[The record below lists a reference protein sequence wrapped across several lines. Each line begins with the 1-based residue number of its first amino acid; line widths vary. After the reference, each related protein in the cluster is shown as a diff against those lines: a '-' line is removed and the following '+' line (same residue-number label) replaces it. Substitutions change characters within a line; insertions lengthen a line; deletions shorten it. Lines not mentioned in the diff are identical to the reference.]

1 MALTEQMGLA
11 NFSLHDILK
20 ADKYRLKALKNLEK
34 LVEEEYVLQNYEL
47 SNKYALQY
55 LKLYKRLAKEFV
67 GSTYLDTRV
76 KDDKQAHGMSET
88 KYLSPKYLDRVV
100 STYMECRK
108 FLVGPL
114 AHKLITDINT
124 VLPRHEQWQTFTEY
138 KQIFETDGKYADS
151 THRQK
156 LVRRLAKYTDKLL
169 DQYEYL
175 RQYKSVRVYHK
186 ILQ

>member
-1 MALTEQMGLA
+1 MALTEQMGLV
-11 NFSLHDILK
+11 NFSLRDILK
-20 ADKYRLKALKNLEK
+20 TDRYRLKVLKNLEK

-55 LKLYKRLAKEFV
+55 LKMYKRLAKEFV

-76 KDDKQAHGMSET
+76 NDDKQAHGMSET

-124 VLPRHEQWQTFTEY
+124 VLPGHEQWKTFTDYIQMVEY
-138 KQIFETDGKYADS
+138 DGKYADS
-151 THRQK
+151 TQKQK
-156 LVRRLAKYTDKLL
+156 LVHRLAKYTDKLL
-169 DQYEYL
+169 EQYEYL
-175 RQYKSVRVYHK
+175 RQYKKVRVYHK

>member
-1 MALTEQMGLA
+1 MALTEQMGLV
-11 NFSLHDILK
+11 NFSLRDILK
-20 ADKYRLKALKNLEK
+20 TDKYRLKLLKNLKK

-47 SNKYALQY
+47 SNKYAIQY

-67 GSTYLDTRV
+67 GSTYLDTHV
-76 KDDKQAHGMSET
+76 KDDTQAHGMSET
-88 KYLSPKYLDRVV
+88 KYLSPKYLDRVI

-124 VLPRHEQWQTFTEY
+124 VLPSHEQWETFTDY
-138 KQIFETDGKYADS
+138 RQIFETDGKYANSD
-151 THRQK
+151 HRQK
-156 LVRRLAKYTDKLL
+156 LVHRLVKYTDKLL

-175 RQYKSVRVYHK
+175 RQYKSVRVYYK